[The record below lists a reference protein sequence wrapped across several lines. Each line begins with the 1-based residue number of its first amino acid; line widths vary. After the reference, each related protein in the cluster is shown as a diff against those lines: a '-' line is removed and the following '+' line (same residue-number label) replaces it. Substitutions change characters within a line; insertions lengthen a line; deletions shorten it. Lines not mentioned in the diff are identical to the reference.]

1 MAVRCLG
8 AATVSLWAF
17 AVANVSAAL
26 YGHDA
31 PTMYCIHCD
40 EETAH
45 DEQSYE
51 PDTRE
56 QPGQPGGYICRQCD
70 GFEPEQ
76 TQAEF
81 EADRAGY

>member
-1 MAVRCLG
+1 MAVLRLG

-40 EETAH
+40 DETVH
-45 DEQSYE
+45 DDQEY
-51 PDTRE
+51 DAGTRD
-56 QPGQPGGYICRQCD
+56 QPGQPGGYICRVCD